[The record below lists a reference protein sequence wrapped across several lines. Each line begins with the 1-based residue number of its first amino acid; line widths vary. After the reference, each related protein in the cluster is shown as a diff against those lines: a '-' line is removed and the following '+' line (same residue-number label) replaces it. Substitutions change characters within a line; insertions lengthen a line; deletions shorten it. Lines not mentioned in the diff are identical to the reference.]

1 LTGGVVQQPE
11 KKVRRMAIQ
20 IKNAPVIFL
29 EKIIQIA
36 KNETIMNTSPFFMK
50 WSDELGE
57 VRIKLS

>member
-1 LTGGVVQQPE
+1 VQQPE